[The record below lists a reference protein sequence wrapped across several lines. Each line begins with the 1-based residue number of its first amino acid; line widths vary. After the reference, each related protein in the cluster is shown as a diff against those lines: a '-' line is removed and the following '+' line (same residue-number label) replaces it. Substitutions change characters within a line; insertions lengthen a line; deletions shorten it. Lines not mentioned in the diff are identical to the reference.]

1 MQVTRGSDE
10 SGQGMNTLRGSVQGS
25 AVWPG
30 LRPQVASGCRSAA
43 TAATRAPDLAST
55 LRALHHP
62 AAGGKRRRTRPP
74 PDRSKTFP
82 AVGLVPLWGRPP
94 PPTSHFKSPVPQTFS
109 ARDSKVNMSLCILG
123 IIVMASTNSLMWTFF
138 SRGLSFS
145 MSSAIASV
153 TVTFSNILSSAFL
166 GYVLYGECQEVLW
179 WGGVFLILCG
189 LTLIHRK
196 LPPTW
201 KALPNKQQ

>member
-1 MQVTRGSDE
+1 MAAEPQPPGV
-10 SGQGMNTLRGSVQGS
+10 
-25 AVWPG
+25 AV
-30 LRPQVASGCRSAA
+30 SAA
-43 TAATRAPDLAST
+43 AYPES
-55 LRALHHP
+55 P
-62 AAGGKRRRTRPP
+62 AEYPARLQAGAMRRR
-74 PDRSKTFP
+74 F
-82 AVGLVPLWGRPP
+82 WGV
-94 PPTSHFKSPVPQTFS
+94 F
-109 ARDSKVNMSLCILG
+109 NCLCAGAFGALAAAFAKLAFGSEVQLGG
-123 IIVMASTNSLMWTFF
+123 IIAMASTNSLMWTFF

-196 LPPTW
+196 FPPTW
-201 KALPNKQQ
+201 KETLQKQQ

>member
-1 MQVTRGSDE
+1 MRFLRFFFFLAHQISLVYCILCVTQDS
-10 SGQGMNTLRGSVQGS
+10 SSNVAQGS
-25 AVWPG
+25 QKIG
-30 LRPQVASGCRSAA
+30 
-43 TAATRAPDLAST
+43 
-55 LRALHHP
+55 HP
-62 AAGGKRRRTRPP
+62 
-74 PDRSKTFP
+74 
-82 AVGLVPLWGRPP
+82 W
-94 PPTSHFKSPVPQTFS
+94 
-109 ARDSKVNMSLCILG
+109 C

-196 LPPTW
+196 LPLTW
-201 KALPNKQQ
+201 KPLPHKQQ

>member
-1 MQVTRGSDE
+1 F
-10 SGQGMNTLRGSVQGS
+10 GQLFAQWSRAVRPLSLFPHLQNGTIRIISALLKLSVS
-25 AVWPG
+25 MG
-30 LRPQVASGCRSAA
+30 LCV
-43 TAATRAPDLAST
+43 
-55 LRALHHP
+55 
-62 AAGGKRRRTRPP
+62 
-74 PDRSKTFP
+74 
-82 AVGLVPLWGRPP
+82 
-94 PPTSHFKSPVPQTFS
+94 
-109 ARDSKVNMSLCILG
+109 LG

-201 KALPNKQQ
+201 KPLPHKQQ